1 MKRIIVPIDFSS
13 YSENAF
19 LSAMKIAS
27 KGNNS
32 ITCVN
37 VVASTLNWSKL
48 TDKEKSKNQ
57 DIIDLEAESKDKLQ
71 AFILNHKSLPG
82 VPVEGIV
89 EVGIPNEEIIHLA
102 EKQAADLIVIGAYG
116 KGHIEGK
123 FIGSTL
129 QKVMRNAQCPVL
141 AVKKL
146 LNGNDLRKM
155 AFASLFNEE
164 SKPAFT
170 RMKPLIKQLRC
181 AVHFLF
187 INTPEKFSSSKESEH
202 KMQKY
207 AIGQEELIIH
217 KHIYNHQQAE
227 NGIVEFATRNNIGFI
242 AMASNKRKSANTYM
256 IGATETVLFKSEIPV
271 LSVKFE

>member
-27 KGNNS
+27 KGNSS

-37 VVASTLNWSKL
+37 VVKSTLKWAKL
-48 TDKEKSKNQ
+48 TDKEKSKHQ
-57 DIIDLEAESKDKLQ
+57 EILDLEAESKDKLK
-71 AFILNHKSLPG
+71 AFILEHKSPG
-82 VPVEGIV
+82 IPVEGVV
-89 EVGIPNEEIIHLA
+89 EVGIPQEEIIKLA
-102 EKQAADLIVIGAYG
+102 DKHAADLIVIGAYG
-116 KGHIEGK
+116 KEHIEGK

-129 QKVMRNAQCPVL
+129 QKIMRHSKCPIL

-155 AFASLFNEE
+155 VFASLFNEE

-187 INTPEKFSSSKESEH
+187 VNTPEKFVTSMESEH

-217 KHIYNHQQAE
+217 KHVYNHHEAE

-242 AMASNKRKSANTYM
+242 AMASNNRKSANTYM

>member
-27 KGNNS
+27 KGNSS

-37 VVASTLNWSKL
+37 VVASTLNWTIL
-48 TDKEKSKNQ
+48 TDKEKSKHQ
-57 DIIDLEAESKDKLQ
+57 DILDLEAESKDKLK
-71 AFILNHKSLPG
+71 AFILEHKSPG
-82 VPVEGIV
+82 IPIEGV
-89 EVGIPNEEIIHLA
+89 VNVGIPNEEIISLS
-102 EKQAADLIVIGAYG
+102 EKHAANLIVIGAYG

-129 QKVMRNAQCPVL
+129 QKVMRNSNCPVL

-187 INTPEKFSSSKESEH
+187 VNTPEKFVTSKESEH

-217 KHIYNHQQAE
+217 KHIYNHHEAE

-256 IGATETVLFKSEIPV
+256 IGATETVLFKSDIPV

>member
-27 KGNNS
+27 KGNSS

-37 VVASTLNWSKL
+37 VVASTLDWSKL
-48 TDKEKSKNQ
+48 SSIEKLKYQ
-57 DIIDLEAESKDKLQ
+57 EVLDLEAESKDKLK
-71 AFILNHKSLPG
+71 AFILDHKSPG
-82 VPVEGIV
+82 IPVEGVV

-116 KGHIEGK
+116 KGYIEGK

-170 RMKPLIKQLRC
+170 RMKPLIKHLRC
-181 AVHFLF
+181 TVHFLF
-187 INTPEKFSSSKESEH
+187 VNTPEKFSASMESEH

-217 KHIYNHQQAE
+217 RHIYNHPEAE

-256 IGATETVLFKSEIPV
+256 IGATETVLFKSDIPV

>member
-1 MKRIIVPIDFSS
+1 MKRIIVPIDFSN

-27 KGNNS
+27 KGNSS

-48 TDKEKSKNQ
+48 SSIEKSKYQ
-57 DIIDLEAESKDKLQ
+57 EILDLEAESKDKLQ
-71 AFILNHKSLPG
+71 AFILDRKSPG
-82 VPVEGIV
+82 IPVEGVV
-89 EVGIPNEEIIHLA
+89 EVGIPNDEIIHLA

-116 KGHIEGK
+116 KGYIEGK

-129 QKVMRNAQCPVL
+129 QKVMRNASCPVL

-187 INTPEKFSSSKESEH
+187 INTPEKFSSSMESEH

-217 KHIYNHQQAE
+217 KHIYNHQEAE
-227 NGIVEFATRNNIGFI
+227 NGIVQFATRNNIGFI

-256 IGATETVLFKSEIPV
+256 IGSTETVLFKSDIPV

>member
-1 MKRIIVPIDFSS
+1 MKRIIVPIDFSN

-27 KGNNS
+27 KGNSS

-48 TDKEKSKNQ
+48 SSIEKSKYQ
-57 DIIDLEAESKDKLQ
+57 EILDLEAESKDKLQ
-71 AFILNHKSLPG
+71 AFILDRKSPG
-82 VPVEGIV
+82 IPVEGVV
-89 EVGIPNEEIIHLA
+89 EVGIPNDEIIHLA

-116 KGHIEGK
+116 KGYIEGK

-129 QKVMRNAQCPVL
+129 QKVMKNASCPVL

-187 INTPEKFSSSKESEH
+187 INTPDKFISSMESEH

-207 AIGQEELIIH
+207 AIGQE
-217 KHIYNHQQAE
+217 
-227 NGIVEFATRNNIGFI
+227 
-242 AMASNKRKSANTYM
+242 
-256 IGATETVLFKSEIPV
+256 
-271 LSVKFE
+271 

>member
-1 MKRIIVPIDFSS
+1 MKRIIVPIDFSN

-27 KGNNS
+27 KGNSS

-48 TDKEKSKNQ
+48 SSIEKSKYQ
-57 DIIDLEAESKDKLQ
+57 EILDLEAESKDKLQ
-71 AFILNHKSLPG
+71 AFILDRKSPG
-82 VPVEGIV
+82 IPVEGVV
-89 EVGIPNEEIIHLA
+89 EVGIPNDEIIHLA

-116 KGHIEGK
+116 KGYIEGK

-129 QKVMRNAQCPVL
+129 QKVMRNASCPVL

-187 INTPEKFSSSKESEH
+187 INTPEKFSSSMESEH

-217 KHIYNHQQAE
+217 KHIYNHQEAE

-256 IGATETVLFKSEIPV
+256 IGSTETVLFKSDIPV

>member
-19 LSAMKIAS
+19 LSALKIAS
-27 KGNNS
+27 KGNSS
-32 ITCVN
+32 ITCIN
-37 VVASTLNWSKL
+37 VVATPLNWEKL
-48 TDKEKSKNQ
+48 PKAEKEKHQ
-57 DIIDLEAESKDKLQ
+57 DILDLEAESKDKLQ
-71 AFILNHKSLPG
+71 AFILDHRTPG
-82 VPVEGIV
+82 IPIEGII
-89 EVGIPNEEIIHLA
+89 EIGIPHEAIISLSQ
-102 EKQAADLIVIGAYG
+102 KQAADLIVIGAYG
-116 KGHIEGK
+116 KGHDKGK
-123 FIGSTL
+123 SIGSTL
-129 QKVMRNAQCPVL
+129 QKVLRLANCPVL
-141 AVKKL
+141 AVKKV

-170 RMKPLIKQLRC
+170 RMKPLIKHLRC

-187 INTPEKFSSSKESEH
+187 INTPEKFVSSKESEH

-217 KHIYNHQQAE
+217 KHIYNHLEAE
-227 NGIVEFATRNNIGFI
+227 NGIIEFATRNNIGFV
-242 AMASNKRKSANTYM
+242 ALASNNRKSAKTYM
-256 IGATETVLFKSEIPV
+256 IGTTETVLFKSDIPV

>member
-19 LSAMKIAS
+19 LSTLKIAS
-27 KGNNS
+27 KGNS
-32 ITCVN
+32 SVTCVN
-37 VVASTLNWSKL
+37 VVASTLKWEKL
-48 TDKEKSKNQ
+48 TEQEKAKHQ
-57 DIIDLEAESKDKLQ
+57 EIIDLEAESKDKLK
-71 AFILNHKSLPG
+71 AFIMDHKSPG
-82 VPVEGIV
+82 VPVEGV
-89 EVGIPNEEIIHLA
+89 VMVGIANEEIVNIADL
-102 EKQAADLIVIGAYG
+102 QAADLIVIGAYG

-129 QKVMRNAQCPVL
+129 QKVMRQANCPVL
-141 AVKKL
+141 AVKKV

-155 AFASLFNEE
+155 AFASLFNDE

-181 AVHFLF
+181 TVHFLF
-187 INTPEKFSSSKESEH
+187 VNTPDKFVNSMESEH

-217 KHIYNHQQAE
+217 KHVYNHREAE
-227 NGIVEFATRNNIGFI
+227 NGIVEFAQRNNIGFI
-242 AMASNKRKSANTYM
+242 GMASNNRKSANTYM
-256 IGATETVLFKSEIPV
+256 IGATETVLFKSDIPV

>member
-19 LSAMKIAS
+19 LSALKIAA
-27 KGNNS
+27 KGNSS

-37 VVASTLNWSKL
+37 VISSSLNWEKLSKEE
-48 TDKEKSKNQ
+48 KERHQ
-57 DIIDLEAESKDKLQ
+57 DILDLEAESNDKLK
-71 AFILNHKSLPG
+71 AFIQDHRSPG
-82 VPVEGIV
+82 TPIEGVV
-89 EVGIPNEEIIHLA
+89 EVGTPHEIIVSLA
-102 EKQAADLIVIGAYG
+102 EKQSADLIVIGAYG
-116 KGHIEGK
+116 KGYIDGK
-123 FIGSTL
+123 SIGSNL
-129 QKVMRNAQCPVL
+129 QKVLRMAHCPVL
-141 AVKKL
+141 AVKKV

-170 RMKPLIKQLRC
+170 RMKPLVKQLRC

-187 INTPEKFSSSKESEH
+187 VNTPEKFMSSKESEH

-217 KHIYNHQQAE
+217 KHVYNHLDAE
-227 NGIVEFATRNNIGFI
+227 NGIIEFAERNNIGFI
-242 AMASNKRKSANTYM
+242 AMASNNRKSAKTYM
-256 IGATETVLFKSEIPV
+256 IGATETVLFKSDIPV

>member
-19 LSAMKIAS
+19 LSALKIAS
-27 KGNNS
+27 KGNSS

-37 VVASTLNWSKL
+37 VVASTLKWARL
-48 TDKEKSKNQ
+48 DEKEKAKHQ
-57 DIIDLEAESKDKLQ
+57 DIIDLEAESKDKLK
-71 AFILNHKSLPG
+71 AFIIDHKSPG
-82 VPVEGIV
+82 IPIEGVV
-89 EVGIPNEEIIHLA
+89 EVGLPDEEIINLA

-123 FIGSTL
+123 FIGSNL
-129 QKVMRNAQCPVL
+129 QKVMRQANCPVL
-141 AVKKL
+141 AVKKP

-187 INTPEKFSSSKESEH
+187 VNTPEKFVTSMESEH

-217 KHIYNHQQAE
+217 KHVYNHHEAE
-227 NGIVEFATRNNIGFI
+227 NGIIEFATRNNIGFI
-242 AMASNKRKSANTYM
+242 GMASNKRKSANSYM
-256 IGATETVLFKSEIPV
+256 IGATETVLFKSDIPV